1 MSIWSNLRMAAPLPN
16 SGLLI
21 ELGFVVSAM
30 ISSELALRLPL
41 AGTVHTLT
49 GIMQAARRVL
59 FSRNVSDRWKEI
71 VLPVYAFRIFL
82 SSLVIPLLLTA
93 ILAPIIVA
101 IILLSP
107 SLSAA
112 LDYITNITNLLLI
125 AITSI
130 VYLVV
135 RIRFNAG
142 LFKT

>member
-1 MSIWSNLRMAAPLPN
+1 MGAPSPN

-30 ISSELALRLPL
+30 ISTEVALRLPL
-41 AGTVHTLT
+41 VRTLHTMT
-49 GIMQAARRVL
+49 GIVQAARRVL

-71 VLPVYAFRIFL
+71 VLPVYAFRILL
-82 SSLVIPLLLTA
+82 SSLAIPLLLTA
-93 ILAPIIVA
+93 ILAPVIVA
-101 IILLSP
+101 SILLSP

-112 LDYITNITNLLLI
+112 LDYITNVPNLLLI

-130 VYLVV
+130 VYLAV
-135 RIRFNAG
+135 RMRFNAV

>member
-1 MSIWSNLRMAAPLPN
+1 MAAPSPN

-30 ISSELALRLPL
+30 ISTEVALRLPL
-41 AGTVHTLT
+41 VRTLHTMT
-49 GIMQAARRVL
+49 GIVQAARRVL

-82 SSLVIPLLLTA
+82 SSLAIPLLLTA
-93 ILAPIIVA
+93 ILAPVIVA
-101 IILLSP
+101 SILLSP

-112 LDYITNITNLLLI
+112 LDYITNVPNLLLI
-125 AITSI
+125 TITSI

-135 RIRFNAG
+135 RMRFNAV

>member
-1 MSIWSNLRMAAPLPN
+1 MAVPLPN
-16 SGLLI
+16 NGLLI
-21 ELGFVVSAM
+21 ELGFVVPAM

-41 AGTVHTLT
+41 TRNVHTMAGT
-49 GIMQAARRVL
+49 MQAARRLL
-59 FSRNVSDRWKEI
+59 FSRNVSDRWKEL
-71 VLPVYAFRIFL
+71 VLPVYASRIFL
-82 SSLVIPLLLTA
+82 SSLAMPLLLTA

-101 IILLSP
+101 SILLSP
-107 SLSAA
+107 SRSAV
-112 LDYITNITNLLLI
+112 LDYIIDVPNLLLI

>member
-1 MSIWSNLRMAAPLPN
+1 MAAPLPN

-41 AGTVHTLT
+41 AGTIRTMT
-49 GIMQAARRVL
+49 GIMQATRRIL
-59 FSRNVSDRWKEI
+59 FSRNVSDRRKEI
-71 VLPVYAFRIFL
+71 VLPVYGLRIFL
-82 SSLVIPLLLTA
+82 SSLAIPLLLTA

-101 IILLSP
+101 SILLSP

-112 LDYITNITNLLLI
+112 LDYITNIPNLLLI
-125 AITSI
+125 ATTSI

-135 RIRFNAG
+135 RMRFNAR
-142 LFKT
+142 LFKS

>member
-1 MSIWSNLRMAAPLPN
+1 MAAPLPN

-21 ELGFVVSAM
+21 ELGFVVSAI

-41 AGTVHTLT
+41 AGTVHTMT
-49 GIMQAARRVL
+49 GIIQAAKRVL
-59 FSRNVSDRWKEI
+59 LSRDVSDRWKEI

-82 SSLVIPLLLTA
+82 SSLAMPLLLTA

-101 IILLSP
+101 SILMAP
-107 SLSAA
+107 SLPAA
-112 LDYITNITNLLLI
+112 LDYVTNIPNLLLI
-125 AITSI
+125 ATTSI

-135 RIRFNAG
+135 RVRFNAG

>member
-1 MSIWSNLRMAAPLPN
+1 MAAPSPN

-30 ISSELALRLPL
+30 ISTEVALRLPL
-41 AGTVHTLT
+41 VRTLHTMT
-49 GIMQAARRVL
+49 GIVQTARRIL

-82 SSLVIPLLLTA
+82 SSLAIPLLLTA
-93 ILAPIIVA
+93 ILAPVIVA
-101 IILLSP
+101 SILLSP

-112 LDYITNITNLLLI
+112 LDYITNVPNLLLI

-130 VYLVV
+130 VYLAV
-135 RIRFNAG
+135 RIRFNAV

>member
-1 MSIWSNLRMAAPLPN
+1 MAAPLPN

-41 AGTVHTLT
+41 ARTVHKMT

-59 FSRNVSDRWKEI
+59 FSRNVSASWKEI

-82 SSLVIPLLLTA
+82 SSLAIPLLLTA
-93 ILAPIIVA
+93 ILAPIVVA
-101 IILLSP
+101 SILLSS
-107 SLSAA
+107 SLSAT
-112 LDYITNITNLLLI
+112 LDYITNIPNLLLI
-125 AITSI
+125 TITSI

>member
-1 MSIWSNLRMAAPLPN
+1 MAAPLPN

-41 AGTVHTLT
+41 ARTVHKMTR
-49 GIMQAARRVL
+49 IMQAARRVL
-59 FSRNVSDRWKEI
+59 FSRNVSASWKEI

-82 SSLVIPLLLTA
+82 SSLAVPLLLTA
-93 ILAPIIVA
+93 VLAPIIVVS
-101 IILLSP
+101 LLLTP

-112 LDYITNITNLLLI
+112 LDYITNIPNLLLI
-125 AITSI
+125 TITSI

-142 LFKT
+142 LFET

>member
-1 MSIWSNLRMAAPLPN
+1 MPKT
-16 SGLLI
+16 GLLVQ
-21 ELGFVVSAM
+21 LGFVVSAM

-41 AGTVHTLT
+41 ARTVRTMT
-49 GIMQAARRVL
+49 GIMQDARRVM
-59 FSRNVSDRWKEI
+59 FSRNVSDSWKEI

-82 SSLVIPLLLTA
+82 SSLAMFLLLAA

-101 IILLSP
+101 SILLSP

-112 LDYITNITNLLLI
+112 LDHITNIPNLFLI
-125 AITSI
+125 TITSI

-135 RIRFNAG
+135 RMRFNAG

>member
-1 MSIWSNLRMAAPLPN
+1 MAVPLPN
-16 SGLLI
+16 NGLLI
-21 ELGFVVSAM
+21 ELGFVVPAM

-41 AGTVHTLT
+41 VRTVHTMT

-82 SSLVIPLLLTA
+82 NSLTMALLLTA

-101 IILLSP
+101 SILLSP
-107 SLSAA
+107 SRSAA
-112 LDYITNITNLLLI
+112 LDYITDAPNLLLI

-130 VYLVV
+130 VYLAV
-135 RIRFNAG
+135 RIRFNAV

>member
-1 MSIWSNLRMAAPLPN
+1 MAAPLPN

-21 ELGFVVSAM
+21 ESGFVVSAM

-41 AGTVHTLT
+41 AGTVHTIMGL
-49 GIMQAARRVL
+49 MQAARRVL

-71 VLPVYAFRIFL
+71 VLPVYGFRILF
-82 SSLVIPLLLTA
+82 SSLAIPLLLTA
-93 ILAPIIVA
+93 ILAPIVVA
-101 IILLSP
+101 SILLSP

-112 LDYITNITNLLLI
+112 LDYITNVPNLLLI

-130 VYLVV
+130 VYLAV
-135 RIRFNAG
+135 RMRFNAV

>member
-1 MSIWSNLRMAAPLPN
+1 MTTLLSN

-41 AGTVHTLT
+41 ARTVHKMT
-49 GIMQAARRVL
+49 GIMQTASRVL
-59 FSRNVSDRWKEI
+59 LSRNVSASWKEI

-82 SSLVIPLLLTA
+82 SSIAIPLLLTA
-93 ILAPIIVA
+93 VLAPIIVA
-101 IILLSP
+101 SILLSP
-107 SLSAA
+107 SLSVA
-112 LDYITNITNLLLI
+112 LEYITNIPNMLLI
-125 AITSI
+125 TITSI
-130 VYLVV
+130 VYLAV

>member
-1 MSIWSNLRMAAPLPN
+1 MAAPLPN

-21 ELGFVVSAM
+21 ESGFVVAAM

-41 AGTVHTLT
+41 AGTVHTIVGL
-49 GIMQAARRVL
+49 MQAARRVL

-71 VLPVYAFRIFL
+71 VLPVYGFRILF
-82 SSLVIPLLLTA
+82 SSLAIPLLLTA

-101 IILLSP
+101 SILLSP

-112 LDYITNITNLLLI
+112 LDYITNIPNLLLI
-125 AITSI
+125 ATTSI
-130 VYLVV
+130 VYLLV
-135 RIRFNAG
+135 RMRFNAG